1 MKTTEE
7 TWCSC
12 LVVTPCPKKKHL
24 WRFSHLNSRTDF
36 MNNFFFIAGTAPIL
50 HSIIILSH
58 FALSWSLLTSQGRK
72 EGSGLNTL
80 KLHVQQDMF
89 QVASWSTLF
98 KIRKKKKSLQYNSHK
113 GKTTS
118 KLLKKSSKTN
128 TGGQRD
134 CKDIFFFFF
143 GSETRV

>member
-1 MKTTEE
+1 
-7 TWCSC
+7 
-12 LVVTPCPKKKHL
+12 
-24 WRFSHLNSRTDF
+24 

-89 QVASWSTLF
+89 QVAS
-98 KIRKKKKSLQYNSHK
+98 
-113 GKTTS
+113 
-118 KLLKKSSKTN
+118 
-128 TGGQRD
+128 
-134 CKDIFFFFF
+134 
-143 GSETRV
+143 